1 MIRALVADGTTVLLT
16 TQYLE
21 EPSLDDTFLAIT
33 GRRAK
38 DSAAAANGAA
48 ATRGLSAREG

>member
-16 TQYLE
+16 T
-21 EPSLDDTFLAIT
+21 
-33 GRRAK
+33 

-48 ATRGLSAREG
+48 ATRGRSAREGG